1 MTRQERDALQARY
14 TQAKEKCEA
23 IIVALRGHGGLCRQL
38 GEFLYGY
45 DHDRLMQADPS
56 RSPRRRRRAVEG
68 GPDLSDEG
76 RATGA
81 RDNGGLS
88 GTDAT
93 GRVCP
98 EPAILIMGLR
108 F

>member
-1 MTRQERDALQARY
+1 MTQQERDAPQARY

-23 IIVALRGHGGLCRQL
+23 IIVALRGHGDLCRQL

-68 GPDLSDEG
+68 GPDLSLMKDVQQALARMADYRG
-76 RATGA
+76 QTQRAGCA
-81 RDNGGLS
+81 LS
-88 GTDAT
+88 
-93 GRVCP
+93 P
-98 EPAILIMGLR
+98 PYS
-108 F
+108 